1 MHRYNTCR
9 EMLKS
14 RIDQDNR
21 DHVAFL
27 FIWLRYSFTRQ
38 LTWQQNYNP
47 KPKDLQGAQIGLTDE
62 ICAQFSRLYGK

>member
-14 RIDQDNR
+14 RIDQSNR

-38 LTWQQNYNP
+38 LTWQKNYNT

-62 ICAQFSRLYGK
+62 ICA